1 MSNQS
6 TLTSLNIV
14 LFGAPGSGKGTQAG
28 RLCKQYD
35 LPHIATGDLF
45 RENLNNNTELGQLA
59 RSYMNRGE
67 LVPDDVTV
75 AMVRDRL
82 ARPDTDRGFLL
93 DGFPRTL
100 PQAKAL
106 DQLLTEL
113 GRRIDGVLYIMVTD
127 EAIVNRLSGRII
139 CRECQTPF
147 HKVHSPFKTCPLN
160 KCQGE
165 YLYQRDDDN
174 PETVQARLNTFHT
187 QTAPLIDYYKAAG
200 ALIEIAGE
208 GNVSQIAERTIAAIE
223 GLKVR

>member
-1 MSNQS
+1 
-6 TLTSLNIV
+6 
-14 LFGAPGSGKGTQAG
+14 
-28 RLCKQYD
+28 
-35 LPHIATGDLF
+35 
-45 RENLNNNTELGQLA
+45 
-59 RSYMNRGE
+59 
-67 LVPDDVTV
+67 
-75 AMVRDRL
+75 L

-147 HKVHSPFKTCPLN
+147 HKVHNPFKTCPLN